1 MKPENPLD
9 QVAEIL
15 EQLTARIAAAR
26 PHGDAAADLSAA
38 WIRVAESYVGLLW
51 EEGKGAPRQ
60 RRRWE
65 AEACDAWLKAAGLAE
80 GKESSART
88 ECRLLW
94 ANAQLSQFESAGEKA
109 LVEGAR
115 GRRKP
120 DTGQAEQQA
129 AAVGSV
135 VRKGLDEL
143 RAQAG
148 SSALPRGNYMR
159 YRSAF
164 LQVLGRVAWQERTP
178 EGFHRAYRLLESARA
193 GLGDRDFI
201 ARSAPDLYAAECAL
215 AHAEYLLTRADAADS
230 DAVWNSLAEAN
241 LKFDI
246 AQGYLRAARHHL
258 RQGRR
263 NAIWWRFYYQL
274 QAQYRAQRNLL
285 RVANLQEELNSRAPE
300 QLLDR
305 GVNLAEHTDRVVV
318 REISRFIRSLQI
330 GFQAVS
336 LGLGYQLRHAEGDRR
351 DWRLVRSSC
360 ELVVGAVCYG
370 ALRTQEW
377 RRVHRRG
384 EQSAKALE
392 KRLPELWWYVVWL
405 YHATQPPSSDE
416 VQTVRLAESV
426 AQFPEAYR
434 KVAERFKSA
443 ELKAWFDPGKKAS
456 SDGLTLRKRLLE
468 LAQDLFK
475 GVGPG
480 KRIFEGT

>member
-1 MKPENPLD
+1 MKTENPLD
-9 QVAEIL
+9 QVSEIL
-15 EQLTARIAAAR
+15 EQLAARIAAVGTR
-26 PHGDAAADLSAA
+26 GDAAAELSAA
-38 WIRVAESYVGLLW
+38 WLRVAESYVGLLW
-51 EEGKGAPRQ
+51 DEGKGAVRH
-60 RRRWE
+60 RRWE
-65 AEACDAWLKAAGLAE
+65 AEGCDAWLQAAGLADE
-80 GKESSART
+80 KESPART

-94 ANAQLSQFESAGEKA
+94 ANAQLSQFDPAGEKA
-109 LVEGAR
+109 V
-115 GRRKP
+115 
-120 DTGQAEQQA
+120 
-129 AAVGSV
+129 AVGSV

-148 SSALPRGNYMR
+148 NSPLPRASYMR

-193 GLGDRDFI
+193 GVGDRDFI
-201 ARSAPDLYAAECAL
+201 ARAAPDLYAAECAL
-215 AHAEYLLTRADAADS
+215 AHAEHLLARADAADPDS
-230 DAVWNSLAEAN
+230 VWNSLAESN

-274 QAQYRAQRNLL
+274 QAQYRAHRNLL

-300 QLLDR
+300 QLLNR

-351 DWRLVRSSC
+351 DRRLVRSSC

-377 RRVHRRG
+377 RRVHPQG
-384 EQSAKALE
+384 EQNARALE
-392 KRLPELWWYVVWL
+392 KKLPELWWYVVWL
-405 YHATQPPSSDE
+405 YHATQPPSEDD
-416 VQTVRLAESV
+416 VRTVRSAESV

-443 ELKAWFDPGKKAS
+443 ELKGWLGLGKKPAP
-456 SDGLTLRKRLLE
+456 DGLTLREQLLE

-475 GVGPG
+475 GVGPS
-480 KRIFEGT
+480 KRIFDGA